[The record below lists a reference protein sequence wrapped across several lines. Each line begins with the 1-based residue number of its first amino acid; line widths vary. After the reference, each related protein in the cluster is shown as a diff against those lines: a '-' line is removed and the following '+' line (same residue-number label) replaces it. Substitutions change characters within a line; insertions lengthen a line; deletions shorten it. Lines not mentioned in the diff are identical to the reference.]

1 MYNCIICRYH
11 EIATKGNNRSM
22 FERCL
27 VDNIRHLL
35 KTLEGI
41 KVSRVRGRVRV
52 ERDDK
57 GAFTAEQLDVIKV
70 QLSKCFGLE
79 SFSPAVITAVDME
92 QIRPIA
98 VELASAAINANQSE
112 GKPSF
117 RVRARRSNKRFPLT
131 SKDIEIDLVSAV
143 AARTG
148 EEKFSIDLNNAQITL
163 GCEVRDE
170 FAVLFME
177 SLPAPGGLPVGCNPR
192 VMTLLSGG
200 IDSPVAAWLI
210 MKRGSPCDYITF
222 HSAPYTPPETVEKV
236 QRVAAK
242 LNEYQLRGTLC
253 IANLSEFQKAVR
265 DNCKEKFRT
274 VLYRRAMMRI
284 AEIVARHR
292 RCHALVTGDSL
303 GQVASQ
309 TVPNMYS
316 VGKAVDML
324 VLRPLVGSDKLECI
338 RLAEEIGTFDISNV
352 QVPDSCTVFAPSS
365 PCTSSEPEILEQE
378 EAKIADY
385 WQILEK
391 IARNV
396 EEWT

>member
-11 EIATKGNNRSM
+11 EIATKGNNRGM

-27 VDNIRHLL
+27 VENIRHLL
-35 KTLEGI
+35 KSLSGI
-41 KVSRVRGRVRV
+41 RVSRVRGRVRV
-52 ERDDK
+52 ERTDN
-57 GAFTAEQLDVIKV
+57 GPFTAEELQVIKS
-70 QLSKCFGLE
+70 QLRKCFGLE
-79 SFSPAVITAVDME
+79 NFSPAVITEVDME
-92 QIRPIA
+92 KIRPIA
-98 VELASAAINANQSE
+98 AELAAEAVNSFADGKAA
-112 GKPSF
+112 F

-143 AARTG
+143 AEKTG
-148 EEKFSIDLNNAQITL
+148 TDRFTIDLSNAADITL

-177 SLPAPGGLPVGCNPR
+177 SISAPGGLPVGCNPR

-210 MKRGSPCDYITF
+210 MKRGSPCDFITF

-242 LNEYQLRGTLC
+242 LNEYQMWGTLC

-284 AEIVARHR
+284 AEIVSRHR
-292 RCHALVTGDSL
+292 KCHALVTGDSL

-324 VLRPLVGSDKLECI
+324 VLRPLVGSDKLDCI

-365 PCTSSEPEILEQE
+365 PCTASEPEILEQE
-378 EAKIADY
+378 EAKIPDY

-391 IARNV
+391 IAANL

>member
-11 EIATKGNNRSM
+11 EIATKGNNRNM

-27 VDNIRHLL
+27 ADNIRHLL
-35 KTLEGI
+35 KELQGI
-41 KVSRVRGRVRV
+41 KVYRVRGRVRV
-52 ERDDK
+52 EREDK
-57 GAFTAEQLDVIKV
+57 GVFTEVELDVIKN
-70 QLSKCFGLE
+70 QLRKCFGLE
-79 SFSPAVITAVDME
+79 SFSPAVITEVDME
-92 QIRPIA
+92 KIRPIA
-98 VELASAAINANQSE
+98 VDLASSAIAAFQE
-112 GKPSF
+112 KGKPAF
-117 RVRARRSNKRFPLT
+117 RIRARRSNKRFPLT
-131 SKDIEIDLVSAV
+131 SKEIEIDLVSAV
-143 AARTG
+143 AKETG
-148 EEKFSIDLNNAQITL
+148 EDKFTIDLNNADITL

-177 SLPAPGGLPVGCNPR
+177 SISAPGGLPVGCNPR

-210 MKRGSPCDYITF
+210 MKRGSPCDFVTF

-253 IANLSEFQKAVR
+253 IVNLSEFQKAVR

-284 AEIVARHR
+284 AEIIARHR

-365 PCTSSEPEILEQE
+365 PCTASEPEILEQE
-378 EAKIADY
+378 EAKITDY

-391 IARNV
+391 IASNM

>member
-11 EIATKGNNRSM
+11 EIATKGNNRGM

-27 VDNIRHLL
+27 VENIRHLL
-35 KTLEGI
+35 KSLEGM

-52 ERDDK
+52 ERSDN
-57 GAFTAEQLDVIKV
+57 GPFTPEELQVINV
-70 QLSKCFGLE
+70 QLRKCFGLE
-79 SFSPAVITAVDME
+79 NFSPAVITDVDME
-92 QIRPIA
+92 KIRPIA
-98 VELASAAINANQSE
+98 VRLAADAIENFQ
-112 GKPSF
+112 GDKPTF

-143 AARTG
+143 AEKTG
-148 EEKFSIDLNNAQITL
+148 SDKFIIDLSHAEITL

-177 SLPAPGGLPVGCNPR
+177 SIPAYGGLPVGCNPR

-210 MKRGSPCDYITF
+210 MKRGSPCDFITF

-242 LNEYQLRGTLC
+242 LNEYQMWGTLC

-265 DNCKEKFRT
+265 DNCKEKYRT

-284 AEIVARHR
+284 AEIAARHR
-292 RCHALVTGDSL
+292 KCHALVTGDSL

-324 VLRPLVGSDKLECI
+324 VLRPLVGTDKLDCI
-338 RLAEEIGTFDISNV
+338 RLAEEIGTLEISNV
-352 QVPDSCTVFAPSS
+352 QVPDSCTVFAPSA
-365 PCTSSEPEILEQE
+365 PCTASEPEILEQE

-391 IARNV
+391 IAENM
-396 EEWT
+396 EEWA

>member
-1 MYNCIICRYH
+1 MKTFGAH
-11 EIATKGNNRSM
+11 VSIAG
-22 FERCL
+22 
-27 VDNIRHLL
+27 
-35 KTLEGI
+35 G
-41 KVSRVRGRVRV
+41 V
-52 ERDDK
+52 EN
-57 GAFTAEQLDVIKV
+57 APLNA
-70 QLSKCFGLE
+70 
-79 SFSPAVITAVDME
+79 
-92 QIRPIA
+92 
-98 VELASAAINANQSE
+98 AAIGADAFALFTKNQRQWSAPPLAAE
-112 GKPSF
+112 SIAAFQEKGKPAF
-117 RVRARRSNKRFPLT
+117 RIRARRSNKRFPLT
-131 SKDIEIDLVSAV
+131 SKEIEIDLVSAV
-143 AARTG
+143 AKETG
-148 EEKFSIDLNNAQITL
+148 EDKFTIDLNNADITL

-177 SLPAPGGLPVGCNPR
+177 SISDPGGLPVGCNPR

-210 MKRGSPCDYITF
+210 MKRGSPCDFVTF

-253 IANLSEFQKAVR
+253 IVNLSEFQKAVR

-284 AEIVARHR
+284 AEIIARHR

-324 VLRPLVGSDKLECI
+324 VLRPLVGTDKLDCI
-338 RLAEEIGTFDISNV
+338 HLAEEIGTFEISNV
-352 QVPDSCTVFAPSS
+352 QVPDSCTVFAPSA
-365 PCTSSEPEILEQE
+365 PCTASEPEVLEQE
-378 EAKIADY
+378 EAKIPDY

-391 IARNV
+391 IAENL